1 MNGSSNPARTSP
13 GTDRAAGSRPPIVS
27 APVLSLPKGGGAMRG
42 LGEKFGTNPVN
53 GTGSLTIPIVTSPG
67 RSGFGPQL
75 SLSYDSG
82 SGNGPF
88 GFGWSLGL
96 AAITRRTD
104 KGLPRYLD
112 RDESDV
118 FVLAGSEDLVPVLI
132 QQGDTWVADETTRS
146 ISGIEYAIRRYRPR
160 IEGAFARIERWTNRT
175 DAATS
180 SGAPSRRPMSRRGT
194 AAPATAASSIPISRR
209 TCSAGRSATATT
221 IGATPPATNTRKK
234 TATASTSRPR
244 TSGIGRR
251 PAAVSTGI
259 RNASATATA
268 VRIFPTVIHSRRCQ
282 ASGSSRWCS
291 TTASTTRRL
300 SARMRKPRSGRPVR
314 DPFSTYRAGFE
325 VRTYRLCRRV
335 LMFHHFQDELDAPD
349 VLVRSTDFSYAPDG
363 DLATATGAVFTKLR
377 AVEHAG
383 YVKRSD
389 GAWLRQSLPPL
400 ELEYSEAVI
409 SDEVREIEVASADD
423 VPAGVDG
430 AKCRWLDLDGEG
442 LAGIL
447 TEQEGAFYYKRN
459 LTPVAA
465 PTETAALAA
474 IAAFGPGELIATQ
487 PSTHRVACGST
498 QWLDLAG
505 DGLLDLVDLAGPV
518 PGFYERTSDGDWEP
532 FRAFTSQPR
541 IDWVNPSVRLV
552 DLTGDGHPDVLIT
565 EDEALWWHPSLAE
578 AGFAEAEKVWQALDE
593 TDGPRVLF
601 SDGTESI
608 QLADM
613 SGDGSM
619 DIVRIRNGEICY
631 WPNLGYGRFGARVI
645 MDASPWFDHPDV
657 FDHARVRLA
666 DIDGT
671 GLIDIIYLGR
681 EGVDVYVNQ
690 SGNRWSP
697 AQRLTAF
704 PSIDDAAAIEVV
716 DLLGNGTACLV
727 WSSPLP
733 EGVGRQMR
741 YVDLM
746 GGQKPHLLIRIVN
759 NLGAERTIGYAASTR
774 FYLADKLAGRPW
786 ITRLPFPVH
795 VVERVETID
804 RISGNCFVTRFAYHH
819 GYFDGVE
826 REFRGF
832 GLVEEWDTEE
842 LASLAARA
850 GAAPNLDEASHVPP
864 VLTRSWFHTGVYFGR
879 DRVSNFYSG
888 LADERDTGEYYR
900 EPGASD
906 DEARALLL
914 DDTILPDG
922 LTPDEER
929 EACRALKGAMLRQ
942 EIYALDGTD
951 RAGAPVHRHRAE
963 LHGPHAAAARRQ
975 SSCGLS
981 DPRARGGDVALRAEP
996 GRSAHEPRVHARD
1009 GCLRQRP
1016 ESRLDWLRAQDS
1028 RPGARGG
1035 RSGQT
1040 DRAARD
1046 LLREHVHQCHRRRGR
1061 VSDALGE

>member
-1 MNGSSNPARTSP
+1 M
-13 GTDRAAGSRPPIVS
+13 S
-27 APVLSLPKGGGAMRG
+27 APALSLPKGGGAMRG

-96 AAITRRTD
+96 AGITRRTD

-118 FVLAGSEDLVPVLI
+118 FVLGGSEDLVPALI
-132 QQGDTWVADETTRS
+132 QQGDAWVADETTRA
-146 ISGIEYAIRRYRPR
+146 IGGQEYSIRRYRPR
-160 IEGAFARIERWTNRT
+160 IEGGFARIERWTNPSDAGDVFWRT
-175 DAATS
+175 ISPANVTTWYGRTRNSRIVDPDQPAHVFGWSICDSYDDRGNAAS
-180 SGAPSRRPMSRRGT
+180 YEYKEEDSDGVDL
-194 AAPATAASSIPISRR
+194 ATAHERHR
-209 TCSAGRSATATT
+209 TPAGRSVNRYPKRIRYGNRRPHLPDGDPLAPLPAEWLFEVVFDY
-221 IGATPPATNTRKK
+221 GEHDATPARSDAETSTWPA
-234 TATASTSRPR
+234 RP
-244 TSGIGRR
+244 
-251 PAAVSTGI
+251 
-259 RNASATATA
+259 
-268 VRIFPTVIHSRRCQ
+268 
-282 ASGSSRWCS
+282 
-291 TTASTTRRL
+291 
-300 SARMRKPRSGRPVR
+300 

-363 DLATATGAVFTKLR
+363 DLAAVAAAVFTTLR

-389 GAWLRQSLPPL
+389 GAWLRQALPPL
-400 ELEYSEAVI
+400 ELEYSQAVI

-423 VPAGVDG
+423 VPTGVDG
-430 AKCRWLDLDGEG
+430 VTGRWLDLDGEG

-447 TEQEGAFYYKRN
+447 TEQDGAFYYKRN

-474 IAAFGPGELIATQ
+474 TAAFGPGELIATQ
-487 PSTHRVACGST
+487 PSTHRSAVGST

-518 PGFYERTSDGDWEP
+518 PGFYERTSDGDWEQ
-532 FRAFTSQPR
+532 FRAFASQPR
-541 IDWVNPSVRLV
+541 IDWLNPSVRLV
-552 DLTGDGHPDVLIT
+552 DLTGDGRPDILIT

-578 AGFAEAEKVWQALDE
+578 AGFAEAEKVWQAVDE
-593 TDGPRVLF
+593 ADGPRVLF

-619 DIVRIRNGEICY
+619 DIVRIRNGEVCY

-645 MDASPWFDHPDV
+645 MEASPWFDHPDL

-666 DIDGT
+666 DIAGT

-704 PSIDDAAAIEVV
+704 PPIDDAAAIEVV

-733 EGVGRQMR
+733 GGVGQADALR
-741 YVDLM
+741 
-746 GGQKPHLLIRIVN
+746 GPHGRP
-759 NLGAERTIGYAASTR
+759 EAAS
-774 FYLADKLAGRPW
+774 ADQDRQQPRRRANHRLCRIDAFLSGRQARRPAVDHPAAFPRARRRTNRDDRSHQRQPVRQPVRLSPRVFRRRRARVPRLRTGRTVGHRGAG
-786 ITRLPFPVH
+786 V
-795 VVERVETID
+795 
-804 RISGNCFVTRFAYHH
+804 
-819 GYFDGVE
+819 
-826 REFRGF
+826 
-832 GLVEEWDTEE
+832 
-842 LASLAARA
+842 A
-850 GAAPNLDEASHVPP
+850 GS
-864 VLTRSWFHTGVYFGR
+864 TS
-879 DRVSNFYSG
+879 
-888 LADERDTGEYYR
+888 
-900 EPGASD
+900 
-906 DEARALLL
+906 
-914 DDTILPDG
+914 
-922 LTPDEER
+922 
-929 EACRALKGAMLRQ
+929 
-942 EIYALDGTD
+942 
-951 RAGAPVHRHRAE
+951 RHRAE
-963 LHGPHAAAARRQ
+963 PRRIVARPAGPDALLVPHRR
-975 SSCGLS
+975 LL
-981 DPRARGGDVALRAEP
+981 RAR
-996 GRSAHEPRVHARD
+996 PR
-1009 GCLRQRP
+1009 L
-1016 ESRLDWLRAQDS
+1016 E
-1028 RPGARGG
+1028 
-1035 RSGQT
+1035 
-1040 DRAARD
+1040 
-1046 LLREHVHQCHRRRGR
+1046 LLLGPRRRAR
-1061 VSDALGE
+1061 YR